1 MIKNIIFISSY
12 IVLFAAI
19 TSCKENPSQAAAA
32 AEQKDT
38 LTAQTAPQDS
48 VIRNPNDSLAS
59 TLAKTSIEFKETRIN
74 KGKLKQ
80 GTVVNLKY
88 EFKNTGDAPLKIINA
103 RGSCGC
109 TVATWPQ
116 TEIAPGESSFLEAQ
130 FNTKGLSGK
139 QNKKITVTANTD
151 PINTIVEF
159 DAEVTQDPREVTNAD
174 TPSLELKPQS
184 R

>member
-1 MIKNIIFISSY
+1 MIKNISFIFLY
-12 IVLFAAI
+12 ICLFSAL
-19 TSCKENPSQAAAA
+19 TSCKENSTQALPSTDT
-32 AEQKDT
+32 KDT
-38 LTAQTAPQDS
+38 TLTTTPPRDS
-48 VIRNPNDSLAS
+48 MIRNPNDSLAG
-59 TLAKTSIEFKETRIN
+59 TLEKTSIEFKETKIN

-88 EFKNTGDAPLKIINA
+88 EFKNTGQVPLKIINA

-159 DAEVTQDPREVTNAD
+159 DAEVTQDPREISNID
-174 TPSLELKPQS
+174 TPSLEMKPQS